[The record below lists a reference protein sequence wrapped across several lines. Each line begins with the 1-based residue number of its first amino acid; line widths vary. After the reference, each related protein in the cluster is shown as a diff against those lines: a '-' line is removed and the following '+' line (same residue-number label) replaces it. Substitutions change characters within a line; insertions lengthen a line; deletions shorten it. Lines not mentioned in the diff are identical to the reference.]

1 MVNCTNPMECNYN
14 ITRLLDSN
22 TNIVTDPATWLYIF
36 DSVAGGF
43 MMVGILAVIGLVAFI
58 LMNRQIDDTLDSL
71 MYASFMCT
79 ILGVLMFLVPMSI
92 AGAKLL
98 TWSRII
104 PFFVILLIT
113 IFVRK
118 SNLQY

>member
-1 MVNCTNPMECNYN
+1 MVNCTNPLECNYN
-14 ITRLLDSN
+14 ITRLIDVN
-22 TNIVTDPATWLYIF
+22 NNIIIDPATWLYVF

-43 MMVGILAVIGLVAFI
+43 MMIGMLAVIGIVAFI
-58 LMNRQIDDTLDSL
+58 LMNRQLEDTLESL
-71 MYASFMCT
+71 MYASFICT
-79 ILGVLMFLVPMSI
+79 IIGVLLFLVPMSI

-104 PFFVILLIT
+104 PFFVILLIS
-113 IFVRK
+113 IFIRK